1 MACCHGLARWIVIHP
16 PGCGYPTT
24 SSTLVTPVLGGTDP
38 QNILQF
44 PINILVYHRSFIAP
58 NLTFLVLSVF
68 FCRKGTMWKLI
79 SMKLSIYMETDLIS
93 VKSKPKNSI

>member
-58 NLTFLVLSVF
+58 NLAFLVLSVF
-68 FCRKGTMWKLI
+68 FLQKRN
-79 SMKLSIYMETDLIS
+79 Y
-93 VKSKPKNSI
+93 VKAYIDEIKYLYGDRFNFSKK